1 MSVKRKLIVA
11 YAGGVV
17 SGIVLTIA
25 IAFCLA
31 ALNRSRENGA
41 NGEEGVQLFESP
53 RQVVNAESFRVIQ
66 VTPSGNA
73 LAVYTELSSREGCP
87 EYGTVVLFLA
97 DEKTSY
103 YDDKVIPL
111 PKGKCFR
118 QMGTYRY
125 TTRENVEKT
134 VPVLGI
140 YDERTSN

>member
-1 MSVKRKLIVA
+1 MSAKRKLIAA

-25 IAFCLA
+25 FAFFLA
-31 ALNRSRENGA
+31 VLSRSRENGA

-53 RQVVNAESFRVIQ
+53 KQVINAESFRVVQ

-73 LAVYTELSSREGCP
+73 LAVYTELVGAEDSP

-97 DEKTSY
+97 DEKTSF
-103 YDDKVIPL
+103 YDDKVISL

-125 TTRENVEKT
+125 TTRENIQKT

-140 YDERTSN
+140 YDKRNP